1 MPLWLAVTLIVVGLE
16 LGFVAGAYWK
26 RWCDVQQA
34 EEKRIRIIWLGVKTS
49 IQTGHYIQ
57 TTKAPRDF
65 IRVTDLPG
73 NPMRVN

>member
-1 MPLWLAVTLIVVGLE
+1 MPLWLAVTLIVVAFV
-16 LGFVAGAYWK
+16 LGACWK
-26 RWCDVQQA
+26 HWCDAQQA
-34 EEKRIRIIWLGVKTS
+34 EDKRIRLIWLGVKSS

-57 TTKAPRDF
+57 TTKVPRDF